1 MSHRTPRSVH
11 QKITAIIFLVSLFVL
26 VLTSVQFAFVELK
39 RMRDVARDDVGSL
52 ARLVSANARFAMAV
66 KDYVGA
72 EKVLNSLDARNSV
85 VKAYLF
91 LPNGKLAAAYS
102 RSRTSHARLDNSVD
116 VKFFEIEARQIA
128 EGMQSGEV
136 QTWQEG
142 GRLAHFLP
150 ISYEGSHVGYHFLS
164 MELHNLRRQQL
175 YLALGWL
182 LVMGPAVLVTYLL
195 SARLQRQIS
204 RPIEQLAA
212 RMQQISLDK
221 RLVGF
226 VPKQTDDEFNLLFH
240 GFDEMIRAL
249 KERDRMLESHRRD
262 LEFEVQIRTR
272 ALESE
277 KEKAELATLA
287 KSRFL
292 ANMSHEIR
300 TPMIGVLGMAD
311 LLRQRD
317 LAEQDRR
324 LVEVIYRS
332 GEALLA
338 ILNDVLDFSKIE
350 AGRFELDSAPV
361 NLARLAEDV
370 TRLME
375 VNAHAKGLEV
385 VLAAPADLPVVVG
398 DPGRVR
404 QILLNLVGNA
414 IKFTETG
421 RITIAVTATR
431 RAMEP
436 VCDCVLVVR
445 DTGIGIAQEDC
456 LRIFDSFDQGE
467 SGMTRKYQ
475 GTGLGLSI
483 TRELVLLMK
492 GEITVAS
499 NPGEGSVFTVHLPMP
514 LSRQLQ
520 SPEIVPVAKAGPVAA
535 EAPDAASV
543 AAVAIG
549 KRILLAEDNPATQ
562 NLLSILLQQMG
573 IELVIVDNGQAAVDF
588 LAQETVDLIFMDCQM
603 PQMDGLEATALLRAR
618 GISTPIIALT
628 AYALAEDEERCLV
641 AGMNDFLSKP
651 FHQFELRI
659 ILARWLVTNAAPTRV
674 ADSAG

>member
-1 MSHRTPRSVH
+1 M
-11 QKITAIIFLVSLFVL
+11 L

-39 RMRDVARDDVGSL
+39 RMRDVARDEVGSL

-72 EKVLNSLDARNSV
+72 EKVLNSLDARYSV

-128 EGMQSGEV
+128 EGMQSGGV

-142 GRLAHFLP
+142 GLLAHFLP

-182 LVMGPAVLVTYLL
+182 LVMGPTVLVTYLL

-262 LEFEVQIRTR
+262 LELEVQIRTR

-311 LLRQRD
+311 LLRQRN
-317 LAEQDRR
+317 LAEQDQH

-350 AGRFELDSAPV
+350 AGRFELDSARV

-375 VNAHAKGLEV
+375 VNAHAKGLEI
-385 VLAAPADLPVVVG
+385 VLDAPADLPVVVG

-421 RITIAVTATR
+421 RIAIAVTATR

-499 NPGEGSVFTVHLPMP
+499 RPGEGSVFTVHLPMP

-520 SPEIVPVAKAGPVAA
+520 TLPPGIAPVAQTGPVAA
-535 EAPDAASV
+535 ETPDVASV

-588 LAQETVDLIFMDCQM
+588 LAQEAVDLIFMDCQM
-603 PQMDGLEATALLRAR
+603 PQMDGLEATALLRVR

-651 FHQFELRI
+651 FHQFELRN

-674 ADSAG
+674 ADSAD